1 MGLLLNFWF
10 LFIALLAL
18 GVSIFVHELGHYLAA
33 VRRGLKVERFSIGFG
48 PRLFGWTRNGVD
60 YRISL
65 IPLGGYV
72 ALPQLADMGRLEGD
86 EGAGADAPLPPISYA
101 DKMIVAVMGAVF
113 NLIFAF
119 LLSLLLWGMGQE
131 VPVSAETTRIGHVAE
146 SVVDSEGQRV
156 PGPAWEA
163 GLRKGD
169 LVREVDGRPVDD
181 WMGMSYA
188 IITGFGKSA
197 GDLREVVLTVERD
210 GGVFKVAVNPV
221 LATVEAIREIGI
233 SPSSQL
239 YVGELQEGMPAVEAG
254 LEEGDRLLALDGEPI
269 LSFGFLQ
276 EYLATHGDGPI
287 DVKVLRGDEILVVPV
302 APVVAEGENR
312 PRFGF
317 AVGHDTQVVH
327 RDPVEQLGAMLT
339 MIRDT
344 AVGLFHPDSDV
355 KARNM
360 SGPVGIVHG
369 LKLYAELG
377 FVWVLWFLAF
387 INVNLAIF
395 NLMPIPV
402 LDGGHMMFATVSKL
416 SGRQLPRRF
425 MEAVQFAFIIL
436 LLGFVAYV
444 SFYDVRRV
452 FGPDPAAEEAPAVDQ
467 PGTAEDGSDSAD

>member
-1 MGLLLNFWF
+1 MSLLLNFWF
-10 LFIALLAL
+10 LCIALFAL
-18 GVSIFVHELGHYLAA
+18 GLSIFVHELGHYLAA
-33 VRRGLKVERFSIGFG
+33 VKRGLKVERFSIGFG

-86 EGAGADAPLPPISYA
+86 EDTRSRDSLPSISYA

-113 NLIFAF
+113 NLVFAF
-119 LLSLLLWGMGQE
+119 LLSLVLWGMGQE
-131 VPVSAETTRIGHVAE
+131 VPVSSETTQVGHVAE
-146 SVVDSEGQRV
+146 FVVDAEGGRV

-169 LVREVDGRPVDD
+169 VIIEVDGRVVDD
-181 WMGMSYA
+181 WMAMNYA
-188 IITGFGKSA
+188 IITGFGKTETDRRKVLLRVDRG
-197 GDLREVVLTVERD
+197 GD
-210 GGVFKVAVNPV
+210 VFEVAVNPV
-221 LATVEAIREIGI
+221 LTTAEAIRDIGI
-233 SPSSQL
+233 SPSSRL
-239 YVGELQEGMPAVEAG
+239 YVGPLQAGMPAIEAG
-254 LEEGDRLLALDGEPI
+254 LEEGDHLLALDGEPV

-276 EYLATHGDGPI
+276 EYLAGHEGGPI
-287 DVKVLRGDEILVVPV
+287 EVSVLRGDEMRIIPIT
-302 APVVAEGENR
+302 PVVAEGETQ

-327 RDPVEQLGAMLT
+327 RNPVEQLGAMLT

-377 FVWVLWFLAF
+377 FTWVLWFLTF

-402 LDGGHMMFATVSKL
+402 LDGGHMMFATISKL

-425 MEAVQFAFIIL
+425 MEAVQFAFVIL

-452 FGPDPAAEEAPAVDQ
+452 FGPAPDSVEE
-467 PGTAEDGSDSAD
+467 GGGR